1 MKGGENMDR
10 KELLLRLCQK
20 LYDAVDY
27 LYHEGDSG
35 LQGHLGDRLIWFGNM
50 LSKVGWILT
59 WGEEEDK
66 EKMFKMIEDA
76 FKNSH
81 MLKCNLEQWLYF
93 KLQEVEDDID
103 RRMGRKEEEP
113 NPELQQEEDE
123 LPF

>member
-1 MKGGENMDR
+1 MDR
-10 KELLLRLCQK
+10 KELLLKLCK
-20 LYDAVDY
+20 ELYDAVEY
-27 LYHEGDSG
+27 LYHEEDSG

-81 MLKCNLEQWLYF
+81 MLKCSLEQWLYF
-93 KLQEVEDDID
+93 KLQEVEDNID
-103 RRMGRKEEEP
+103 RRMGRKEEET